1 LGGHPSPE
9 RLFFGCNGVF
19 NKQNFSQINVLSKNE
34 TLIMS
39 LYKNLFVVIDP
50 TRPDQP
56 ALERAMA
63 VSQKNK
69 ARVTAFSAVYK
80 PVEKMLD
87 ATSRKAGKQAELKQ
101 WEKQVKDMVAPY
113 KAKGLKVKQDT
124 YWTADWYAAVSRA
137 ALRAEAD
144 LVIKS
149 TFRHGKLRRLLHST
163 SDFTIMRHSPAPVL
177 LVRERKSFSGKLI
190 LAALD
195 LVSKDEGHIGLNNAV
210 VKNAREMAEFTG
222 LPLHVIAAVPA
233 RPDFSH
239 LLAGLEDHPG
249 GEIAALA
256 ESFGVAL
263 NHFHV
268 QRGDAK
274 RVIVEKAHA
283 LKADIVVLGVSARSG
298 VQGVLVGTTAQKI
311 LDKLDCDVLAVN

>member
-1 LGGHPSPE
+1 
-9 RLFFGCNGVF
+9 
-19 NKQNFSQINVLSKNE
+19 
-34 TLIMS
+34 MS

-80 PVEKMLD
+80 PVEQMLD
-87 ATSRKAGKQAELKQ
+87 ASSRKAGKQAELKN
-101 WEKQVKDMVAPY
+101 WEKQVKQLVAPY

-149 TFRHGKLRRLLHST
+149 TFRHGKLQRLLHST

-177 LVRERKSFSGKLI
+177 LVRERKSFSGKVI

-195 LVSKDEGHIGLNNAV
+195 LVSRDEGHMGLNNAV
-210 VKNAREMAEFTG
+210 VKNAREMAVFTG

-233 RPDFSH
+233 KPDFSH

-298 VQGVLVGTTAQKI
+298 VQGVLVGSTAQKI
-311 LDKLDCDVLAVN
+311 VDKLDCDVLAVN

>member
-1 LGGHPSPE
+1 
-9 RLFFGCNGVF
+9 
-19 NKQNFSQINVLSKNE
+19 
-34 TLIMS
+34 MS

-63 VSQKNK
+63 VSLKNK

-80 PVEKMLD
+80 PVEQMLD
-87 ATSRKAGKQAELKQ
+87 ASSRKAGKQAELKG
-101 WEKQVKDMVAPY
+101 WEKQLKDMVAPY

-149 TFRHGKLRRLLHST
+149 TFRHGKLQRLLHST

-177 LVRERKSFSGKLI
+177 LVRERKSFSGKVI

-195 LVSKDEGHIGLNNAV
+195 LVSKDEGHMALNNAV
-210 VKNAREMAEFTG
+210 VKNAHEMAEFTG

-233 RPDFSH
+233 KPDFSH
-239 LLAGLEDHPG
+239 LMAGLEEHPG

-256 ESFGVAL
+256 ESFGVPL

-274 RVIVEKAHA
+274 RVIVEKANA

-311 LDKLDCDVLAVN
+311 LDKLDCDVLAVH

>member
-1 LGGHPSPE
+1 
-9 RLFFGCNGVF
+9 
-19 NKQNFSQINVLSKNE
+19 
-34 TLIMS
+34 MS

-56 ALERAMA
+56 ALARAMA
-63 VSQKNK
+63 VSQRSK

-80 PVEKMLD
+80 PVEQMLD
-87 ATSRKAGKQAELKQ
+87 ASSRKAGKQAELKN
-101 WEKQVKDMVAPY
+101 WEKQVKDLVAPY

-149 TFRHGKLRRLLHST
+149 TFRHGKLQRLLHST

-177 LVRERKSFSGKLI
+177 LVRERKSFSGKVI

-195 LVSKDEGHIGLNNAV
+195 LVSKDEGHMGLNNAV

-256 ESFGVAL
+256 DSFGVAL

-274 RVIVEKAHA
+274 RVIVEKANA

-298 VQGVLVGTTAQKI
+298 VQGVLVGSTAQKI